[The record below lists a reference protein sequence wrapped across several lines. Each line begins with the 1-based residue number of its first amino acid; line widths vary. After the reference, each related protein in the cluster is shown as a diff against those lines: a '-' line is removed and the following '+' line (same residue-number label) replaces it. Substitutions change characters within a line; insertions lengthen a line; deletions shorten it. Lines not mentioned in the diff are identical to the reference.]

1 MTQKINK
8 IKEKLN
14 KLNESSYNLS
24 DFNTISGKPFEA
36 ILRDNTGVPWDVNEK
51 RKFVE
56 KQEGFGGLGKVEFI
70 RKKST
75 NEISAQ
81 IFSNGSTKIYVFKK
95 LPNKKH
101 KGMYNYA
108 CFVYIKPPKQTA
120 NNDQMNSSGGEGNND
135 DINIFNEDQY
145 RYLNVIFEADENIDN
160 DNKTPE
166 TEDKPEETPEK
177 KKEDI
182 EDTVYFLSA
191 AFDDNKAKEK
201 LDVLGDFIDSV
212 NSMAL

>member
-1 MTQKINK
+1 MTQKFNK
-8 IKEKLN
+8 IKEKMQIL
-14 KLNESSYNLS
+14 KESSYNLS
-24 DFNTISGKPFEA
+24 DFNTISGKPFEV
-36 ILRDNTGVPWDVNEK
+36 ILRDNMGVPWDVNEK

-120 NNDQMNSSGGEGNND
+120 KDDQMNSEKEGGSD
-135 DINIFNEDQY
+135 DGMNLFEENEY
-145 RYLNVIFEADENIDN
+145 KYLDLLFEADD
-160 DNKTPE
+160 DKTPE
-166 TEDKPEETPEK
+166 TDNESDKTGRPRGEGS
-177 KKEDI
+177 
-182 EDTVYFLSA
+182 F
-191 AFDDNKAKEK
+191 
-201 LDVLGDFIDSV
+201 
-212 NSMAL
+212 